1 MRYEEYIKNVVDEF
15 VNGPQTKIDD
25 LPEFELYMDQA
36 LTYMNQKLSVFKKD
50 KKDVI
55 MTKTMINNYTKH
67 KLIPAPIN
75 KKYSKDHLILLNM
88 IYYLK
93 RSFQMD
99 EIRKLMKPLIDNYN
113 SEFDEKID
121 FSGIYIGMLEVQK
134 TERENMLK
142 TVRSDIENIKTSLSR
157 VNLSDDD
164 MLEVFMMIMNLVRKA
179 DSQRYLA
186 ERLLDEYFIKPST
199 QKFKKVKRPKIK
211 FDNKEKAAPK
221 EKPAPKVKSA
231 PKEKPA
237 PKVRAAKKAVPLKSE
252 DQNE

>member
-25 LPEFELYMDQA
+25 FPEFELYMDQA

-50 KKDVI
+50 KKDVV
-55 MTKTMINNYTKH
+55 MTKTMVNNYTKH
-67 KLIPAPIN
+67 KLLPAPIN
-75 KKYSKDHLILLNM
+75 KKYTKDHLILLNM

-113 SEFDEKID
+113 SEFDDKID
-121 FSGIYIGMLEVQK
+121 FSGIYIGMLEIQK
-134 TERENMLK
+134 AERETMLK
-142 TVRSDIENIKTSLSR
+142 TVRGDIENIKTSLGK

-186 ERLLDEYFIKPST
+186 EKLLDEYFIKPST
-199 QKFKKVKRPKIK
+199 QKFAKVKRPKIK
-211 FDNKEKAAPK
+211 FDNKEKPAHK
-221 EKPAPKVKSA
+221 EKPAPKTKPS
-231 PKEKPA
+231 PKEKV
-237 PKVRAAKKAVPLKSE
+237 KKSKDKSAA
-252 DQNE
+252 DQAE